1 MRLPNSVLA
10 AFAPAKVNLFLH
22 VGGPDAEGY
31 HPISSLMVFAD
42 VGDQI
47 AIQPSDAPAFETSGP
62 FGGAIPTDGDN
73 LVVRA
78 ARAFHARL
86 GGPTPPYRLILDK
99 RLPIAAGLGGGSSD
113 AGAALRLLRDVLA
126 PDLADDDLE
135 PLAASLGADGAACL
149 RATALVAEGRG
160 EILSPAP
167 ALPELNAVLVN
178 PGVPSPTG
186 AVYRAYDAAVHP
198 DGAAR
203 PLLPSDLESAE
214 EVAAWLAVATRNDLE
229 APAVA
234 LEPRVGE
241 VLDVLRE
248 EPESLLVR
256 MSGSGA
262 TCFALC
268 AGDIEAET
276 LAERLEV
283 MRPDWW
289 VRRCRLS

>member
-1 MRLPNSVLA
+1 MRLS

-42 VGDQI
+42 VGDRVM
-47 AIQPSDAPAFETSGP
+47 IQPADAPDFETSGP
-62 FGGAIPTDGDN
+62 FGGAIPAGGDN

-78 ARAFHARL
+78 ARAFHAKL
-86 GGPTPPYRLILDK
+86 GGPIPPYRLILEK
-99 RLPIAAGLGGGSSD
+99 HLPIAAGLGGGSSD
-113 AGAALRLLRDVLA
+113 AGAALKLLRDALA
-126 PDLADDDLE
+126 PSLTDDALE
-135 PLAASLGADGAACL
+135 PLAAGLGADGAACL
-149 RATALVAEGRG
+149 RATALMAEGRG
-160 EILSPAP
+160 EMLSPAP
-167 ALPELNAVLVN
+167 ALPELHAVLVN

-198 DGAAR
+198 DGAER
-203 PLLPSDLESAE
+203 PFMPSNLESVE
-214 EVAAWLAVATRNDLE
+214 EVAAWLSVATRNDLE

-234 LEPRVGE
+234 LEPRIGE
-241 VLDVLRE
+241 VLDALRG

-262 TCFALC
+262 SCFALC
-268 AGDIEAET
+268 AGDIEAEG
-276 LAERLEV
+276 LVDRLEA